1 MLEVEWGR
9 TRREGGRLLEFS
21 SYCQP
26 LTDGNC
32 VMKNAES
39 LALYK
44 LQLTASKHKY
54 IAGFYTGNIS
64 VLIQMK

>member
-9 TRREGGRLLEFS
+9 GEGGDSWSFPDIVS
-21 SYCQP
+21 Q

-54 IAGFYTGNIS
+54 IAGLSTTGNIS
-64 VLIQMK
+64 AFDK

>member
-1 MLEVEWGR
+1 MG
-9 TRREGGRLLEFS
+9 EGGDSWSFPDIVS
-21 SYCQP
+21 Q

-44 LQLTASKHKY
+44 LQLTANKHKY
-54 IAGFYTGNIS
+54 IACFYTGNIS
-64 VLIQMK
+64 FLIHF